1 MQSGSNRMLKS
12 MNRPYS
18 REKFLQLVSSL
29 RSVNQ
34 NMRIS
39 TDVIVGYP
47 GETEA
52 EFQETIS
59 AFKEAAFEMAFI
71 FKYSE
76 RSGTPAAQFP
86 DKIPQ
91 EIKEERNQTLLG
103 ILDRQS
109 EESNLKKINKI
120 MEVLVESQARKG
132 RGDLMGRTRCYRKV
146 IFPAVRDLIGQMVPV
161 QINEASSTIL
171 KGSLV

>member
-1 MQSGSNRMLKS
+1 
-12 MNRPYS
+12 
-18 REKFLQLVSSL
+18 
-29 RSVNQ
+29 
-34 NMRIS
+34 MRIS

-52 EFQETIS
+52 EFEDTIS

-76 RSGTPAAQFP
+76 RSGTLSYQFP

-91 EIKEERNQTLLG
+91 EIKEERNQKLLA
-103 ILDRQS
+103 LLARQS

-120 MEVLVESQARKG
+120 MEVLVETQARKG
-132 RGDLMGRTRCYRKV
+132 
-146 IFPAVRDLIGQMVPV
+146 
-161 QINEASSTIL
+161 
-171 KGSLV
+171 